1 MIMFSKYIDLIFNNF
16 LSDIYT
22 KVEILWPK
30 IISSISILIIWWV
43 VSYTIYKLIIYIFA
57 KFKILH
63 LIDKTWNNLEQK
75 TTSIVDTDI
84 SEKDGKTKQKQKKI
98 KKVSYDHIAAKAISY
113 YVFLLFFRWS
123 VIALGITEVERF
135 LWDIIGYLPNL
146 FIAILIG
153 FFWLRFAN
161 SIHDI
166 LYKTLEITKQ
176 KTSSIIAMWA
186 KIIILFF
193 TLMIMLNYIQIVDEF
208 IINSL
213 LIGFIATM
221 TIAFWLAFG
230 IGWKDVAREILESF
244 RK

>member
-1 MIMFSKYIDLIFNNF
+1 MFSQYIDLVFNNF
-16 LSDIYT
+16 LSDIYS
-22 KVEILWPK
+22 KVEVLGPK
-30 IISSISILIIWWV
+30 VISSISILVIWWV
-43 VSYTIYKLIIYIFA
+43 ISYIIYKMIIYIFK
-57 KFKILH
+57 KFRILH
-63 LIDKTWNNLEQK
+63 LIDKTWNNIEQR
-75 TTSIVDTDI
+75 TTNIVDADD
-84 SEKDGKTKQKQKKI
+84 SKWAKNELKKSKKI
-98 KKVSYDHIAAKAISY
+98 KKVAYDHIAAKAISY

-135 LWDIIGYLPNL
+135 LWDIIWYLPNL
-146 FIAILIG
+146 FIAILIW
-153 FFWLRFAN
+153 FFGLRFAN

-213 LIGFIATM
+213 LIWFIATM
-221 TIAFWLAFG
+221 TIAFGLAFG
-230 IGWKDVAREILESF
+230 IWGKDVAKEILESF

>member
-1 MIMFSKYIDLIFNNF
+1 MI
-16 LSDIYT
+16 
-22 KVEILWPK
+22 
-30 IISSISILIIWWV
+30 
-43 VSYTIYKLIIYIFA
+43 SYAIYKLIIYIFR

-63 LIDKTWNNLEQK
+63 LIDKTWSNIEQK
-75 TTSIVDTDI
+75 TTNIVDSSDSKWAKNNQEI
-84 SEKDGKTKQKQKKI
+84 KKTK
-98 KKVSYDHIAAKAISY
+98 KVGYDIITAKAISY

-123 VIALGITEVERF
+123 VILLGIKEVENF

-153 FFWLRFAN
+153 FFGLRFAN
-161 SIHDI
+161 SVHSI

-193 TLMIMLNYIQIVDEF
+193 TLMIMLSYIQIVDEF

-213 LIGFIATM
+213 LIWFIATM

-230 IGWKDVAREILESF
+230 IGWKDVAKEILESF

>member
-1 MIMFSKYIDLIFNNF
+1 MFSKYIDLIFNNF

-22 KVEILWPK
+22 KVEILGPRV
-30 IISSISILIIWWV
+30 ISSISILVIWWV
-43 VSYTIYKLIIYIFA
+43 VSYAIYKLVIYIFR
-57 KFKILH
+57 KFRILH
-63 LIDKTWNNLEQK
+63 LIDKTWNNIEQK
-75 TTSIVDTDI
+75 TTSIVDTDDT
-84 SEKDGKTKQKQKKI
+84 KWAKNNQKKTKT
-98 KKVSYDHIAAKAISY
+98 KKVAYDHITAKAISY
-113 YVFLLFFRWS
+113 YAFLLFFRWS

-135 LWDIIGYLPNL
+135 LWDIIWYLPNL

-153 FFWLRFAN
+153 FFGLRFAN
-161 SIHDI
+161 SVHDI

-176 KTSSIIAMWA
+176 KTSSIIAMGA

-213 LIGFIATM
+213 LIWFIATM
-221 TIAFWLAFG
+221 TIAFWLAFW

>member
-1 MIMFSKYIDLIFNNF
+1 MFSKYIDLVFNNF

-22 KVEILWPK
+22 KVEILGPK
-30 IISSISILIIWWV
+30 VISSISILIIWWV
-43 VSYTIYKLIIYIFA
+43 ISYAIYKLIIYIFA
-57 KFKILH
+57 KFRILH
-63 LIDKTWNNLEQK
+63 LIDKTWNNIEQK
-75 TTSIVDTDI
+75 TTNIVDSDSSAKDAKTN
-84 SEKDGKTKQKQKKI
+84 EKKKVKT
-98 KKVSYDHIAAKAISY
+98 VSYDHIAAKAISY
-113 YVFLLFFRWS
+113 YAFLLFFRWS

-135 LWDIIGYLPNL
+135 LWDIIWYLPNL

-153 FFWLRFAN
+153 FFGLRFAN
-161 SIHDI
+161 SVHDI

-176 KTSSIIAMWA
+176 KTSSIIAMGA

-213 LIGFIATM
+213 LIWFIATM
-221 TIAFWLAFG
+221 TIAFGLAFG
-230 IGWKDVAREILESF
+230 IGWKDVAKEILESF